1 MLVGDRL
8 GPSIDKVD
16 GLLVEGDATSV
27 TLEVYRTHDLRGGA
41 ASWTGERVQL
51 PRDGITGYQERQFSK
66 RRTILLTAAVV
77 GAVAASM
84 LLVNLDLFSAFTR
97 DQPGDG
103 STGESR

>member
-1 MLVGDRL
+1 
-8 GPSIDKVD
+8 VD

-41 ASWTGERVQL
+41 ATWTGERVQV